1 MKSLAKN
8 SVYNIIYKCSNLVF
22 PLIISA
28 YVSRILLAEGIGKVS
43 SAQNIV
49 TYFTLLAALGLP
61 TYGTKVVAAHGNTRE
76 SRSKVFSELF
86 CINAVSTTVC
96 TILYYL
102 MVFEIPYFQQ
112 RKELSIVCG
121 LAIVFNIINVD
132 WFYQGREEY
141 GYIMIRSV
149 IVKIASLLAIFVL
162 VKDSND
168 FLAYAVIVT
177 LSKVVNNIYN
187 IIHLR
192 KYATLTFSGLN
203 IRKHIKPVVVFLAA
217 SIAIEIYTLADTT
230 MLTFIHGDAVVG
242 YYTTARK
249 GIDVIRTML
258 TAICAVFLPRLSY
271 YYANGEKKLFN
282 ELVNKGIK
290 ILTYMTVPAMVGVI
304 LTADYFVPL
313 LFGADFS
320 EAITTTKIL
329 SFSLITVAFS
339 NFFGYQVLVT
349 IGKEK
354 EMLISTIVGAIINVG
369 LNFLLVFSFKHNGVA
384 VASAITEFCVTL
396 YQLWSIRKNVVFDV
410 PKKFVISTLT
420 GTVFMAIAVIICEM
434 IIKSELVCIFIAIF
448 VGVIAYVLTS
458 YFMGNEITIEI
469 CRKIN
474 NYVNFH
480 NKVQLK

>member
-203 IRKHIKPVVVFLAA
+203 IRKHIKPVVVLLAA

-258 TAICAVFLPRLSY
+258 TAICAVFVPRLS
-271 YYANGEKKLFN
+271 
-282 ELVNKGIK
+282 
-290 ILTYMTVPAMVGVI
+290 
-304 LTADYFVPL
+304 
-313 LFGADFS
+313 
-320 EAITTTKIL
+320 
-329 SFSLITVAFS
+329 
-339 NFFGYQVLVT
+339 
-349 IGKEK
+349 
-354 EMLISTIVGAIINVG
+354 
-369 LNFLLVFSFKHNGVA
+369 
-384 VASAITEFCVTL
+384 
-396 YQLWSIRKNVVFDV
+396 
-410 PKKFVISTLT
+410 
-420 GTVFMAIAVIICEM
+420 
-434 IIKSELVCIFIAIF
+434 
-448 VGVIAYVLTS
+448 
-458 YFMGNEITIEI
+458 
-469 CRKIN
+469 
-474 NYVNFH
+474 
-480 NKVQLK
+480 

>member
-1 MKSLAKN
+1 M
-8 SVYNIIYKCSNLVF
+8 
-22 PLIISA
+22 
-28 YVSRILLAEGIGKVS
+28 
-43 SAQNIV
+43 
-49 TYFTLLAALGLP
+49 
-61 TYGTKVVAAHGNTRE
+61 
-76 SRSKVFSELF
+76 
-86 CINAVSTTVC
+86 
-96 TILYYL
+96 
-102 MVFEIPYFQQ
+102 
-112 RKELSIVCG
+112 
-121 LAIVFNIINVD
+121 
-132 WFYQGREEY
+132 
-141 GYIMIRSV
+141 
-149 IVKIASLLAIFVL
+149 
-162 VKDSND
+162 
-168 FLAYAVIVT
+168 
-177 LSKVVNNIYN
+177 
-187 IIHLR
+187 
-192 KYATLTFSGLN
+192 
-203 IRKHIKPVVVFLAA
+203 
-217 SIAIEIYTLADTT
+217 
-230 MLTFIHGDAVVG
+230 
-242 YYTTARK
+242 
-249 GIDVIRTML
+249 

>member
-1 MKSLAKN
+1 
-8 SVYNIIYKCSNLVF
+8 
-22 PLIISA
+22 
-28 YVSRILLAEGIGKVS
+28 
-43 SAQNIV
+43 
-49 TYFTLLAALGLP
+49 
-61 TYGTKVVAAHGNTRE
+61 
-76 SRSKVFSELF
+76 
-86 CINAVSTTVC
+86 
-96 TILYYL
+96 
-102 MVFEIPYFQQ
+102 
-112 RKELSIVCG
+112 
-121 LAIVFNIINVD
+121 
-132 WFYQGREEY
+132 
-141 GYIMIRSV
+141 MIRSV

-203 IRKHIKPVVVFLAA
+203 IRKHIKPVVVLLAA